1 MAPTDLCLKSNNCIT
16 NDPCAL
22 CGARCDPTGFDLFV
36 AGTWALVCDT
46 CGDYYTPE
54 LQRIRLE
61 NLSPESAA

>member
-1 MAPTDLCLKSNNCIT
+1 MNVPDLCLRPNNCIT

-36 AGTWALVCDT
+36 AGTWRLVCDT
-46 CGDYYTPE
+46 CGDHYTPE
-54 LQRIRLE
+54 LQRIRLA